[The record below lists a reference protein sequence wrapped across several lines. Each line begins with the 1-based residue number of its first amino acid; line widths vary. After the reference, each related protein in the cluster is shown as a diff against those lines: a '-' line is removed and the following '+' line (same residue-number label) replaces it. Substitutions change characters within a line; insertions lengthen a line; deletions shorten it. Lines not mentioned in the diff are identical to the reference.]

1 MKITELD
8 KIRDEA
14 AAKCEALEREISALR
29 HKGEE
34 LLDKAARQ
42 AAAGNTAEYKATR
55 AAIVDNETEIYVKQQ
70 QIKAAQDPFAGV
82 DLVAAWKDYAAG
94 RDKDFSKMFAEYEK
108 HRAALCCE
116 FKALCEYQ
124 RETLKHQTTCATCAG
139 YDVRGLDHSYRSIFA
154 FKKIPKLT
162 GRGDEVAYFRAC
174 GLLDAPAPLTADP
187 FAAILNETY
196 DSGRIS

>member
-14 AAKCEALEREISALR
+14 TAKCEALEREISALR

-34 LLDKAARQ
+34 LLDKAAKQ

-82 DLVAAWKDYAAG
+82 DLVAVWKDYAAT

-108 HRAALCCE
+108 HRAALGRE

-124 RETLKHQTTCATCAG
+124 RETLKHQATCATCAG
-139 YDVRGLDHSYRSIFA
+139 YNVYGIDQTYKTVFD

-174 GLLDAPAPLTADP
+174 GLLEELIPLKGDP
-187 FAAILNETY
+187 FAAILNGAY
-196 DSGRIS
+196 IADK